1 MIIEAGRH
9 IGQLWSKL
17 GLFLKMFIAT
27 QHSRQGEKGFFF
39 ISWVFGFFK
48 LALLQGI
55 CSRPLTQAACLIR
68 GRKICNSKNTSVSL
82 EIFFFFSAIRMV
94 S

>member
-1 MIIEAGRH
+1 MIIKAGRH

-27 QHSRQGEKGFFF
+27 QHSRQGEKK
-39 ISWVFGFFK
+39 WVFCFFK

-68 GRKICNSKNTSVSL
+68 GRKICNSKNTFVSL
-82 EIFFFFSAIRMV
+82 EIFFS
-94 S
+94 SLP